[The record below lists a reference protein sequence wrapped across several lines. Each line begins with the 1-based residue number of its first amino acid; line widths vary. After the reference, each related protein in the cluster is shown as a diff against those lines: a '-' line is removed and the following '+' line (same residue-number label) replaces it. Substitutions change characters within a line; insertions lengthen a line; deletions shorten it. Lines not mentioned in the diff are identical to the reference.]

1 MLTRSSKRMP
11 CPICGRNSDGDCRFN
26 DELILCHLGSRF
38 SPPEHLRIGDVVSIN
53 GTDWALTRTGVGYD
67 GAAHQFQ
74 LHRPKPTKRGSGPS
88 RRIRRRRSLKLI
100 ARSDLLQ
107 FLAVYREAMR
117 CPEFIHC
124 TPDELKHYFRAIDT
138 ASQQGPQLLVKLNSL
153 ASSDQSWRRYAKA
166 VQLKLK
172 TLGYQQ
178 ADANLFRRNCLG
190 EVLNMGGQDNVF

>member
-1 MLTRSSKRMP
+1 MLTRSSKRTP
-11 CPICGRNSDGDCRFN
+11 CPLCGRNTDGDCRYS

-38 SPPEHLRIGDVVSIN
+38 SPPQHLRIGDVVNIN

-74 LHRPKPTKRGSGPS
+74 PHRPKPHKGT
-88 RRIRRRRSLKLI
+88 RRQARRTYGRRSLKLI
-100 ARSDLLQ
+100 ARAELLQ
-107 FLAVYREAMR
+107 FLAIYREAMR

-124 TPDELKHYFRAIDT
+124 TPDELKHYFSAIDR
-138 ASQQGPQLLVKLNSL
+138 ASQQGAHLLTRLNAL
-153 ASSDQSWRRYAKA
+153 ARCDQSWRRYTKA

-178 ADANLFRRNCLG
+178 ADANHFRCNQLG
-190 EVLNMGGQDNVF
+190 EKPNAGELGNGR